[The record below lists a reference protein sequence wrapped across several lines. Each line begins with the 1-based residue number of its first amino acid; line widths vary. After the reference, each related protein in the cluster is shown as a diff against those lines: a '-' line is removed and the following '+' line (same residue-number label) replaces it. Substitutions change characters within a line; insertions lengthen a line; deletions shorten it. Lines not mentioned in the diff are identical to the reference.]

1 MKNTITVKGHFG
13 DKEVNRESFI
23 DQWIAHAKQFNRLA
37 GDPDQLA
44 DVELIVRMITKMA
57 ESEFD
62 KTLARN
68 HAEIVANL
76 QDA

>member
-13 DKEVNRESFI
+13 DKEVTRESFI
-23 DQWIAHAKQFNRLA
+23 DQWVGHAKQFNRLA
-37 GDPDQLA
+37 SSTDSVDDIQ
-44 DVELIVRMITKMA
+44 LIVRMVKKMA

-62 KTLARN
+62 KTLARD

-76 QDA
+76 TD